1 MIYII
6 GFVLV
11 LFLFICIESHDGP
24 MGSHEIDCD
33 IEPNKKEN

>member
-11 LFLFICIESHDGP
+11 LFICIESHDGP

-33 IEPNKKEN
+33 IEPNEKGN